1 MTEFQAPQPA
11 PSWTVSIA
19 GPDDVHRFDT
29 ELDALRFANQVNR
42 TYLADLLA
50 HPGDEV
56 LCLATVSDASPA
68 LPTSPLRDTGV
79 ETPLLHTDRLNLM
92 GRWFEGRGM
101 TTMAHICRTAAAEL
115 KTIAERREEAVAKI
129 VSSGPADMPLLQ
141 WLSADHS
148 FRAPIGS
155 RLYAAPPS
163 QPKSLEDLMTKIQAF
178 GLACYQHES
187 GAEQIA
193 MQDEIRVDL
202 AALTASQVVDSGCD
216 IKISAPAK
224 TIKLGSYGQAFD
236 LPGDRRAYTYKHQPG
251 NQAAWRIGDA
261 SSRVEAGGDLIDRG
275 LSLLKVLEAGG
286 FGVFE
291 LDETA
296 AIPAPE
302 GEPTAA
308 AVEVAAK
315 AVYRLFIGAD
325 DHPWSEGGNSL
336 KQCDARRYARA
347 ALAAQPA
354 QEAQEAQAQQAVAA
368 FDRQIHTLAIDAVE
382 ALTRRPPPQEPSSAE
397 GDATAAIGKQIA
409 LVRRLGNG
417 NDVMQYR
424 VELMELGR
432 LVAGVGFAAPSNPQP
447 KGAGAEQASDKPQ
460 SLLRPSTS
468 TPLSDKKQ
476 AVDLSRLPS
485 FHDDSNDHGVTAY
498 KMAKA
503 LTDHLAVRPAPADCD
518 CPNIGYCDGSCAPYV
533 AKRNDPRDPMLAE
546 AWEMANRLEPS
557 AGDMMRK
564 LCKRLR
570 DDDRMLTQTIDE
582 REERQQFIDD
592 LLDALHGPNRHE
604 WTSAYGFNDAMEDA
618 LERLA
623 ALEAASQAP
632 AVVAGD
638 ERQDIG
644 GHIRAAANAKVA
656 QQADDDTRRLDYLQ
670 KKQATISLVPDG
682 RDGNGTRHAFM
693 VGGWHCSVS
702 RDVRASIDAAMGE
715 SQPPVQGN
723 GNG

>member
-1 MTEFQAPQPA
+1 MTTIQAPQPA

-56 LCLATVSDASPA
+56 LCLATVTDASPA

-163 QPKSLEDLMTKIQAF
+163 QPKCLEDLMTKIQAF

-193 MQDEIRVDL
+193 MQDEIRIDL

-354 QEAQEAQAQQAVAA
+354 QEAQAQQAVAA

-397 GDATAAIGKQIA
+397 GDALTTGRQYLLTPDYGAAMVEMAKHYDMSVDNVLRAAIRLYQAQRFGSIKIEH
-409 LVRRLGNG
+409 VRDSKLFDP
-417 NDVMQYR
+417 DV
-424 VELMELGR
+424 
-432 LVAGVGFAAPSNPQP
+432 QP
-447 KGAGAEQASDKPQ
+447 KGTEAPADVLAALAEQVQELIAKPSDILAPEYAAA
-460 SLLRPSTS
+460 LREMAAHYDMSEMNVLRAAIRLYQAQRHGS
-468 TPLSDKKQ
+468 IEIVHRRESMLMESATPGESVAEVVIDTYADHEGRIDADVFLPAGTKLYAAAAQ
-476 AVDLSRLPS
+476 A
-485 FHDDSNDHGVTAY
+485 
-498 KMAKA
+498 
-503 LTDHLAVRPAPADCD
+503 PAPA
-518 CPNIGYCDGSCAPYV
+518 PW
-533 AKRNDPRDPMLAE
+533 RDHVEDRLRTWKQRTMNKSGDMLALDDFMDSE
-546 AWEMANRLEPS
+546 SLE
-557 AGDMMRK
+557 D
-564 LCKRLR
+564 L
-570 DDDRMLTQTIDE
+570 ID
-582 REERQQFIDD
+582 FVCD
-592 LLDALHGPNRHE
+592 E
-604 WTSAYGFNDAMEDA
+604 WAEPAT
-618 LERLA
+618 
-623 ALEAASQAP
+623 QAP
-632 AVVAGD
+632 AVG
-638 ERQDIG
+638 EQ
-644 GHIRAAANAKVA
+644 
-656 QQADDDTRRLDYLQ
+656 
-670 KKQATISLVPDG
+670 S
-682 RDGNGTRHAFM
+682 NG
-693 VGGWHCSVS
+693 
-702 RDVRASIDAAMGE
+702 
-715 SQPPVQGN
+715 
-723 GNG
+723 